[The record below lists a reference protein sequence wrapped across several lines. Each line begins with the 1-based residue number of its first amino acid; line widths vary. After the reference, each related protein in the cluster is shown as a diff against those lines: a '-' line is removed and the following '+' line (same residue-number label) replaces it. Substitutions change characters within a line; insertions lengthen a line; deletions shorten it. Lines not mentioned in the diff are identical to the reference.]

1 MIPMQSIMV
10 WILISFLSL
19 YLCSFLLAEDN
30 EKENDIVQTI
40 TRYQQ
45 VILEDPDSIEA
56 RLSLGLAYFS
66 HDILEETNL
75 TFRQVIELDLESK
88 EGNYWLGRTY
98 QLQKKYEKSI
108 AIFQELIRR
117 FPNYSDIYTQLGL
130 SYFQLHQYKKAEEAF
145 LRSVHLIKPTENPL
159 QHFLPLSHVKNESW
173 DRIGNITAISK
184 AEIYYY
190 LSRISLE
197 QGLLDKAEKYCLRS
211 IQIQPLAQTH
221 FQLGLVSI
229 RKKKWEI
236 AEEAFV
242 SAIQIDPSL
251 PYAHYQLALLY
262 FKQGKEAEAET
273 EMKTFL
279 QRKKDETDPFSH
291 QRAILVTN
299 LGTLYLS
306 EGEPNSRT

>member
-1 MIPMQSIMV
+1 M
-10 WILISFLSL
+10 
-19 YLCSFLLAEDN
+19 
-30 EKENDIVQTI
+30 
-40 TRYQQ
+40 
-45 VILEDPDSIEA
+45 
-56 RLSLGLAYFS
+56 
-66 HDILEETNL
+66 
-75 TFRQVIELDLESK
+75 
-88 EGNYWLGRTY
+88 
-98 QLQKKYEKSI
+98 
-108 AIFQELIRR
+108 
-117 FPNYSDIYTQLGL
+117 
-130 SYFQLHQYKKAEEAF
+130 
-145 LRSVHLIKPTENPL
+145 
-159 QHFLPLSHVKNESW
+159 
-173 DRIGNITAISK
+173 
-184 AEIYYY
+184 
-190 LSRISLE
+190 
-197 QGLLDKAEKYCLRS
+197 DKAEKYCLRS

-242 SAIQIDPSL
+242 SAIQIYPSL

-262 FKQGKEAEAET
+262 FKQGKEAET